1 MINAKVFLEG
11 LESLENEK
19 GLSREV
25 VLNALKEAMEKAFRK
40 QLDKFDDALVRVD
53 IDDKASTIKLVQLK
67 KVVEEVDD
75 DFLEISL
82 EDAREKFP
90 DLNVGDYYEI
100 PYQLDFLTKG
110 SVQLVASILRQKI
123 AEAEKASLYDKYKD
137 EIGEMVQGQV
147 EKADERGAIINIGRL
162 SVFLPRNHMIPG
174 ERFRVGDTTKL
185 FVSDV
190 VSTPKGA
197 QVVVSRTD
205 PGFLKRLFETEVH
218 EIYEGT
224 VIIKNIARE
233 AGHRSKVAVY
243 SLDPNVP
250 ATGAC
255 IGPNGNRIQKIVAQ
269 LGNGNEKEKIDVI
282 NYYENPGLYIMEAL
296 KPATVRGVQLDYEHK
311 KAIAVVQNN
320 ELSVAIGKMG
330 VNARLA
336 VRLTGWN
343 IDIKE
348 LDEALR
354 LGINYKTADQ
364 LLVDDENHDIVEE
377 VENEVVEE
385 PKEEVNEEV
394 SAPVEEVKED
404 VVDASSKVEE
414 PIEEKTED
422 KVIEESKEEIK
433 EEPKEEVKVPVE
445 EEKEEPEQKEI
456 KEVTTNKTLADL
468 EKELENEKRRRE
480 NSNNYRRPWKKT
492 EKKNEDSNTEEDNS
506 IIPSNIKTEKMD
518 IYTQEELEELDREE
532 EENYDDDDDDID
544 YDEFDSY
551 YDEK

>member
-1 MINAKVFLEG
+1 MINAKIFLEG

-19 GLSREV
+19 GVSREV

-40 QLDKFDDALVRVD
+40 QLDKSDDALVRVD
-53 IDDKASTIKLVQLK
+53 IDDKASTIKLFQLK
-67 KVVEEVDD
+67 KVVEDVQD

-82 EDAREKFP
+82 EDARKENP
-90 DLNVGDYYEI
+90 NLNVDDFYEI

-123 AEAEKASLYDKYKD
+123 AEAEKSSLYDKYKD

-147 EKADERGAIINIGRL
+147 EKVDERGAIINIGRL

-174 ERFRVGDTTKL
+174 ERFKVGDTTKL

-190 VSTPKGA
+190 ISTPKGA

-233 AGHRSKVAVY
+233 AGRRSKVAVY

-255 IGPNGNRIQKIVAQ
+255 IGPNGNRIQKIVSQ
-269 LGNGNEKEKIDVI
+269 LGNGNEREKIDII
-282 NYYENPGLYIMEAL
+282 NYFENPGLYIMEAL
-296 KPATVRGVQLDYEHK
+296 KPATVRGVLLDYENK

-364 LLVDDENHDIVEE
+364 LIAEENAPEVD
-377 VENEVVEE
+377 EVVEE
-385 PKEEVNEEV
+385 EVIEEPVQETKEE
-394 SAPVEEVKED
+394 
-404 VVDASSKVEE
+404 KVEE
-414 PIEEKTED
+414 PVVED
-422 KVIEESKEEIK
+422 KEESASTEESSNEEEK
-433 EEPKEEVKVPVE
+433 EEPKEEPAETKEEKVE
-445 EEKEEPEQKEI
+445 EVVVEPEEKVVKEV

-480 NSNNYRRPWKKT
+480 NSNNYKRPWKKADKKT
-492 EKKNEDSNTEEDNS
+492 EDNSTSEENS
-506 IIPSNIKTEKMD
+506 IIPSNVKTEKMD
-518 IYTQEELEELDREE
+518 IYTAEELEELDREE

>member
-1 MINAKVFLEG
+1 MINAKIFLEG

-19 GLSREV
+19 GVSREV

-40 QLDKFDDALVRVD
+40 QLDKSDDALVRVD
-53 IDDKASTIKLVQLK
+53 IDDKASTIKLFQLK
-67 KVVEEVDD
+67 KVVEDVQD

-82 EDAREKFP
+82 EDARKENP
-90 DLNVGDYYEI
+90 NLNVDDFYEI

-123 AEAEKASLYDKYKD
+123 AEAEKSSLYDKYKD

-147 EKADERGAIINIGRL
+147 EKVDERGAIINIGRL

-174 ERFRVGDTTKL
+174 ERFKVGDTTKL

-190 VSTPKGA
+190 ISTPKGA

-233 AGHRSKVAVY
+233 AGRRSKVAVY

-255 IGPNGNRIQKIVAQ
+255 IGPNGNRIQKIVSQ
-269 LGNGNEKEKIDVI
+269 LGNGNEREKIDII
-282 NYYENPGLYIMEAL
+282 NYFENPGLYIMEAL
-296 KPATVRGVQLDYEHK
+296 KPATVRGVLLDSEHK

-364 LLVDDENHDIVEE
+364 LIAEENAPEVD
-377 VENEVVEE
+377 EVVEE
-385 PKEEVNEEV
+385 EVIEEPVQETKEE
-394 SAPVEEVKED
+394 
-404 VVDASSKVEE
+404 KVEE
-414 PIEEKTED
+414 PVVED
-422 KVIEESKEEIK
+422 KEESVSTEEPSNEEEK
-433 EEPKEEVKVPVE
+433 EEPKEEPVE
-445 EEKEEPEQKEI
+445 TKEEKVEEVVVEPEEKVVKEV

-480 NSNNYRRPWKKT
+480 NSNNYKRPWKKT
-492 EKKNEDSNTEEDNS
+492 DKKTEDNSTSEENS
-506 IIPSNIKTEKMD
+506 IIPSNVKTEKMD
-518 IYTQEELEELDREE
+518 IYTAEELEELDREE

>member
-1 MINAKVFLEG
+1 MINAKIFLEG

-19 GLSREV
+19 GVSREV

-40 QLDKFDDALVRVD
+40 QLDKSDDALVRVD
-53 IDDKASTIKLVQLK
+53 IDDKASTIKLFQLK
-67 KVVEEVDD
+67 KVVEDVQD

-82 EDAREKFP
+82 EDVRKENP
-90 DLNVGDYYEI
+90 NLNVDDFYEI

-123 AEAEKASLYDKYKD
+123 AEAEKSSLYDKYKD

-147 EKADERGAIINIGRL
+147 EKVDERGAIINIGRL

-174 ERFRVGDTTKL
+174 ERFKVGDTTKL

-190 VSTPKGA
+190 ISTPKGA

-233 AGHRSKVAVY
+233 AGRRSKVAVY

-255 IGPNGNRIQKIVAQ
+255 IGPNGNRIQKIVSQ
-269 LGNGNEKEKIDVI
+269 LGNGNEREKIDII
-282 NYYENPGLYIMEAL
+282 NYFENPGLYIMEAL
-296 KPATVRGVQLDYEHK
+296 KPATVRGVLLDYEHK

-364 LLVDDENHDIVEE
+364 LIAEENAPEVD
-377 VENEVVEE
+377 EVVEE
-385 PKEEVNEEV
+385 EVIEEPVQETKEE
-394 SAPVEEVKED
+394 
-404 VVDASSKVEE
+404 KVEE
-414 PIEEKTED
+414 PVVED
-422 KVIEESKEEIK
+422 KEESASTEESSNEEEK
-433 EEPKEEVKVPVE
+433 EEPKEEPAETKEEKVE
-445 EEKEEPEQKEI
+445 EVVVEPEEKVVKEV

-480 NSNNYRRPWKKT
+480 NSNNYKRPWKKADKKT
-492 EKKNEDSNTEEDNS
+492 EDNSTSEENS
-506 IIPSNIKTEKMD
+506 IIPSNVKTEKMD
-518 IYTQEELEELDREE
+518 IYTAEELEELDREE

>member
-1 MINAKVFLEG
+1 MINAKIFLEG

-19 GLSREV
+19 GVSREV

-40 QLDKFDDALVRVD
+40 QLDKSDDALVRVD
-53 IDDKASTIKLVQLK
+53 IDDKASTIKLFQLK
-67 KVVEEVDD
+67 KVVEDVQD

-82 EDAREKFP
+82 EDARKENP
-90 DLNVGDYYEI
+90 NLNVDDFYEI

-123 AEAEKASLYDKYKD
+123 AEAEKSSLYDKYKD

-147 EKADERGAIINIGRL
+147 EKVDERGAIINIGRL

-174 ERFRVGDTTKL
+174 ERFKVGDTTKL

-190 VSTPKGA
+190 ISTPKGA

-233 AGHRSKVAVY
+233 AGRRSKVAVY

-255 IGPNGNRIQKIVAQ
+255 IGPNGNRIQKIVSQ
-269 LGNGNEKEKIDVI
+269 LGNGNEREKIDII
-282 NYYENPGLYIMEAL
+282 NYFENPGLYIMEAL
-296 KPATVRGVQLDYEHK
+296 KPATVRGVLLDYEHK

-364 LLVDDENHDIVEE
+364 LIAEENAPEVD
-377 VENEVVEE
+377 EVVEE
-385 PKEEVNEEV
+385 EVIEEPVQETKEE
-394 SAPVEEVKED
+394 
-404 VVDASSKVEE
+404 KVEE
-414 PIEEKTED
+414 PVVED
-422 KVIEESKEEIK
+422 KEESVSTEEPSNEEEK
-433 EEPKEEVKVPVE
+433 EEPKEEPVE
-445 EEKEEPEQKEI
+445 TKEEKVEEVVVEPEEKVVKEV

-480 NSNNYRRPWKKT
+480 NSNNYKRPWKKADKKT
-492 EKKNEDSNTEEDNS
+492 EDNSTSEENS
-506 IIPSNIKTEKMD
+506 IIPSNVKTEKMD
-518 IYTQEELEELDREE
+518 IYTAEELEELDREE

>member
-53 IDDKASTIKLVQLK
+53 IDDKASTIKLFQLK

-82 EDAREKFP
+82 EDAREKNP

-174 ERFRVGDTTKL
+174 ERFKVGDTAKL

-255 IGPNGNRIQKIVAQ
+255 IGPNGNRIQKIVSQ
-269 LGNGNEKEKIDVI
+269 LGNGNEKEKIDII

-296 KPATVRGVQLDYEHK
+296 KPAIVRGVQLDYEHK
-311 KAIAVVQNN
+311 KAVAVVQNN

-354 LGINYKTADQ
+354 SGVNYKTADQ
-364 LLVDDENHDIVEE
+364 LLADDENHDIVEE
-377 VENEVVEE
+377 VENEVIEE
-385 PKEEVNEEV
+385 P
-394 SAPVEEVKED
+394 
-404 VVDASSKVEE
+404 
-414 PIEEKTED
+414 
-422 KVIEESKEEIK
+422 KEEIK

-480 NSNNYRRPWKKT
+480 NSNNYRRPWKKA
-492 EKKNEDSNTEEDNS
+492 EKKNEESSTEEDNS

-532 EENYDDDDDDID
+532 EENYDDNDDDID

>member
-1 MINAKVFLEG
+1 MINAKIFLEG

-19 GLSREV
+19 GVSREV

-40 QLDKFDDALVRVD
+40 QLDKSDDALVRVD
-53 IDDKASTIKLVQLK
+53 IDDKSSTIKLFQLK
-67 KVVEEVDD
+67 KVVEDVQD

-82 EDAREKFP
+82 EDARKENP
-90 DLNVGDYYEI
+90 NLNVDDFYEI

-123 AEAEKASLYDKYKD
+123 AEAEKSSLYDKYKD

-147 EKADERGAIINIGRL
+147 EKVDERGAIINIGRL

-174 ERFRVGDTTKL
+174 ERFKVGDTTKL

-190 VSTPKGA
+190 ISTPKGA

-233 AGHRSKVAVY
+233 AGRRSKVAVY

-255 IGPNGNRIQKIVAQ
+255 IGPNGNRIQKIVSQ
-269 LGNGNEKEKIDVI
+269 LGNGNEREKIDII
-282 NYYENPGLYIMEAL
+282 NYFENPGLYIMEAL
-296 KPATVRGVQLDYEHK
+296 KPATVRGVLLDYENK

-364 LLVDDENHDIVEE
+364 LIAEENAPEVD
-377 VENEVVEE
+377 EVVEE
-385 PKEEVNEEV
+385 EEVIEEPVQETKEEK
-394 SAPVEEVKED
+394 VEEV
-404 VVDASSKVEE
+404 VVE
-414 PIEEKTED
+414 PEEKL
-422 KVIEESKEEIK
+422 VKE
-433 EEPKEEVKVPVE
+433 V
-445 EEKEEPEQKEI
+445 

-480 NSNNYRRPWKKT
+480 NSNNYKRPWKKADKKT
-492 EKKNEDSNTEEDNS
+492 EDNSTSEENS
-506 IIPSNIKTEKMD
+506 IIPSNVKTEKMD
-518 IYTQEELEELDREE
+518 IYTAEELEELDREE

>member
-1 MINAKVFLEG
+1 MINAKIFLEG

-19 GLSREV
+19 GVSREV

-40 QLDKFDDALVRVD
+40 QLDKSDDALVRVD
-53 IDDKASTIKLVQLK
+53 IDDKASTIKLFQLK
-67 KVVEEVDD
+67 KVVEDVQD

-82 EDAREKFP
+82 EDARKENP
-90 DLNVGDYYEI
+90 NLNVDDFYEI

-123 AEAEKASLYDKYKD
+123 AEAEKSSLYDKYKD

-147 EKADERGAIINIGRL
+147 EKVDERGAIINIGRL

-174 ERFRVGDTTKL
+174 ERFKVGDTTKL

-190 VSTPKGA
+190 ISTPKGA

-233 AGHRSKVAVY
+233 AGRRSKVAVY

-255 IGPNGNRIQKIVAQ
+255 IGPNGNRIQKIVSQ
-269 LGNGNEKEKIDVI
+269 LGNGNEREKIDII
-282 NYYENPGLYIMEAL
+282 NYFENPGLYIMEAL
-296 KPATVRGVQLDYEHK
+296 KPTTVRGVLLDSAHK

-364 LLVDDENHDIVEE
+364 LIAEENAPEVD
-377 VENEVVEE
+377 EVVEE
-385 PKEEVNEEV
+385 EVIEEPVQETKEE
-394 SAPVEEVKED
+394 
-404 VVDASSKVEE
+404 KVEE
-414 PIEEKTED
+414 PVVED
-422 KVIEESKEEIK
+422 KEESVSTEEPSNEEEK
-433 EEPKEEVKVPVE
+433 EEPKEEPVE
-445 EEKEEPEQKEI
+445 TKEEKVEEVVVEPEEKVVKEV

-480 NSNNYRRPWKKT
+480 NSNNYKRPWKKT
-492 EKKNEDSNTEEDNS
+492 DKKTEDNSTSEENS
-506 IIPSNIKTEKMD
+506 IIPSNVKTEKMD
-518 IYTQEELEELDREE
+518 IYTAEELEELDREE

>member
-1 MINAKVFLEG
+1 MINAKIFLEG
-11 LESLENEK
+11 LESLESEK
-19 GLSREV
+19 GVSREV

-40 QLDKFDDALVRVD
+40 QLDKSDDALVRVD
-53 IDDKASTIKLVQLK
+53 IDDKASTIKLFQLK
-67 KVVEEVDD
+67 KVVEDVQD

-82 EDAREKFP
+82 EDARKENP
-90 DLNVGDYYEI
+90 NLNVDDFYEI

-123 AEAEKASLYDKYKD
+123 AEAEKSSLYDKYKD

-147 EKADERGAIINIGRL
+147 EKVDERGAIINIGRL

-174 ERFRVGDTTKL
+174 ERFKVGDTTKL

-190 VSTPKGA
+190 ISTPKGA

-233 AGHRSKVAVY
+233 AGRRSKVAVY

-255 IGPNGNRIQKIVAQ
+255 IGPNGNRIQKIVSQ
-269 LGNGNEKEKIDVI
+269 LGNGNEREKIDII
-282 NYYENPGLYIMEAL
+282 NYFENPGLYIMEAL
-296 KPATVRGVQLDYEHK
+296 KPATVRGVLLDYEHK

-364 LLVDDENHDIVEE
+364 LIAEENAPEVD
-377 VENEVVEE
+377 EVVEE
-385 PKEEVNEEV
+385 EVIEEPVQETKEE
-394 SAPVEEVKED
+394 
-404 VVDASSKVEE
+404 KVEE
-414 PIEEKTED
+414 PVVED
-422 KVIEESKEEIK
+422 KEESASTEESSNEEEK
-433 EEPKEEVKVPVE
+433 EEPKEEPAETKEEKVE
-445 EEKEEPEQKEI
+445 EVVVEPEEKVVKEV

-480 NSNNYRRPWKKT
+480 NSNNYKRPWKKT
-492 EKKNEDSNTEEDNS
+492 DKKTEDNSTSEENS
-506 IIPSNIKTEKMD
+506 IIPSNVKTEKMD
-518 IYTQEELEELDREE
+518 IYTAEELEELDREE

>member
-53 IDDKASTIKLVQLK
+53 IDDKTSTIKLFQLK

-82 EDAREKFP
+82 DDAREKNP
-90 DLNVGDYYEI
+90 DLNIGDYYEI

-174 ERFRVGDTTKL
+174 ERFKVGDTAKL

-311 KAIAVVQNN
+311 KAVAVVQNN

-364 LLVDDENHDIVEE
+364 LLADDEKVDEVVET
-377 VENEVVEE
+377 ENEV
-385 PKEEVNEEV
+385 
-394 SAPVEEVKED
+394 
-404 VVDASSKVEE
+404 
-414 PIEEKTED
+414 I
-422 KVIEESKEEIK
+422 

-445 EEKEEPEQKEI
+445 EVKEEVVDSSSEVEEPIHEETENEVIEEPKEEVKEEVKVPVEEPKEEPEQKEI
-456 KEVTTNKTLADL
+456 KEVNTNKTLADL

-480 NSNNYRRPWKKT
+480 NSNNYRRPWKKND
-492 EKKNEDSNTEEDNS
+492 KKNEETSTEEDNS

>member
-1 MINAKVFLEG
+1 MINAKIFLEG

-19 GLSREV
+19 GVSREV

-40 QLDKFDDALVRVD
+40 QLDKSDDALVRVD
-53 IDDKASTIKLVQLK
+53 IDDKASTIKLFQLK
-67 KVVEEVDD
+67 KVVEDVQD

-82 EDAREKFP
+82 EDARKENP
-90 DLNVGDYYEI
+90 NLNVDDFYEI

-123 AEAEKASLYDKYKD
+123 AEAEKSSLYDKYKD

-147 EKADERGAIINIGRL
+147 EKVDERGAIINIGRL

-174 ERFRVGDTTKL
+174 ERFKVGDTTKL

-190 VSTPKGA
+190 ISTPKGA

-233 AGHRSKVAVY
+233 AGRRSKVAVY

-255 IGPNGNRIQKIVAQ
+255 IGPNGNRIQKIVSQ
-269 LGNGNEKEKIDVI
+269 LGNGNEREKIDII
-282 NYYENPGLYIMEAL
+282 NYFENPGLYIMEAL
-296 KPATVRGVQLDYEHK
+296 KPATVRGVLLDYEHK

-364 LLVDDENHDIVEE
+364 LIAEENAPEVD
-377 VENEVVEE
+377 EVVEE
-385 PKEEVNEEV
+385 EVIEEPVQETKEE
-394 SAPVEEVKED
+394 
-404 VVDASSKVEE
+404 KVEE
-414 PIEEKTED
+414 PVVED
-422 KVIEESKEEIK
+422 KEESVSTEEPSNEEEK
-433 EEPKEEVKVPVE
+433 EEPKEEPVE
-445 EEKEEPEQKEI
+445 TNEEKVEEVVVEPEEKVVKEV

-480 NSNNYRRPWKKT
+480 NSNNYKRPWKKADKKT
-492 EKKNEDSNTEEDNS
+492 EDNSTSEENS
-506 IIPSNIKTEKMD
+506 IIPSNVKTEKMD
-518 IYTQEELEELDREE
+518 IYTAEELQEIDREE

>member
-1 MINAKVFLEG
+1 MINAKIFLEG

-19 GLSREV
+19 GVSREV

-40 QLDKFDDALVRVD
+40 QLDKSDDALVRVD
-53 IDDKASTIKLVQLK
+53 IDDKASTIKLFQLK
-67 KVVEEVDD
+67 KVVEDVQD

-82 EDAREKFP
+82 EDARKENP
-90 DLNVGDYYEI
+90 NLNVDDFYEI

-123 AEAEKASLYDKYKD
+123 AEAEKSSLYDKYKD

-147 EKADERGAIINIGRL
+147 EKVDERGAIINIGRL

-174 ERFRVGDTTKL
+174 ERFKVGDTTKL

-190 VSTPKGA
+190 ISTPKGA

-233 AGHRSKVAVY
+233 AGRRSKVAVY

-255 IGPNGNRIQKIVAQ
+255 IGPNGNRIQKIVSQ
-269 LGNGNEKEKIDVI
+269 LGNGNEREKIDII
-282 NYYENPGLYIMEAL
+282 NYFENPGLYIMEAL
-296 KPATVRGVQLDYEHK
+296 KPATVRGVLLDYEHK

-364 LLVDDENHDIVEE
+364 LIAEENAPEVD
-377 VENEVVEE
+377 EVVEE
-385 PKEEVNEEV
+385 EVIEEPVQETKEE
-394 SAPVEEVKED
+394 
-404 VVDASSKVEE
+404 KVEE
-414 PIEEKTED
+414 PVVED
-422 KVIEESKEEIK
+422 KEESASTEESSNEEEK
-433 EEPKEEVKVPVE
+433 EEPKEEPAETKEEKVE
-445 EEKEEPEQKEI
+445 EVVVEPEEKVVKEV

-480 NSNNYRRPWKKT
+480 NSNNYKRPWKKADKKT
-492 EKKNEDSNTEEDNS
+492 EDNSTSEENS
-506 IIPSNIKTEKMD
+506 IIPSNVKTEKMD
-518 IYTQEELEELDREE
+518 IYTAEELEELDREE

>member
-11 LESLENEK
+11 LESLESEK

-53 IDDKASTIKLVQLK
+53 IDDKASTIKLFQLK

-82 EDAREKFP
+82 EDAREKNP

-174 ERFRVGDTTKL
+174 ERFKVGDTAKL

-311 KAIAVVQNN
+311 KAVAVVQNN

-364 LLVDDENHDIVEE
+364 LLADDENHDIVDE

-385 PKEEVNEEV
+385 PKEE
-394 SAPVEEVKED
+394 
-404 VVDASSKVEE
+404 
-414 PIEEKTED
+414 I
-422 KVIEESKEEIK
+422 
-433 EEPKEEVKVPVE
+433 KEEVKVPVE
-445 EEKEEPEQKEI
+445 EVKEEPEQKEI
-456 KEVTTNKTLADL
+456 KEVNTNKTLADL

-480 NSNNYRRPWKKT
+480 NSNNYRRPWKKND
-492 EKKNEDSNTEEDNS
+492 KKNDETSTEEDNS

-518 IYTQEELEELDREE
+518 IYTQEELDELDREE

>member
-11 LESLENEK
+11 LESLESEK

-53 IDDKASTIKLVQLK
+53 IDDKASTIKLFQLK

-82 EDAREKFP
+82 EDAREKNP

-174 ERFRVGDTTKL
+174 ERFKVGDTAKL

-311 KAIAVVQNN
+311 KAVAVVQNN

-364 LLVDDENHDIVEE
+364 LLADDENHDIVEE

-385 PKEEVNEEV
+385 PKEEVKEVKEEV
-394 SAPVEEVKED
+394 SAPVEEVKEET
-404 VVDASSKVEE
+404 VDSSKAVEE
-414 PIEEKTED
+414 PIEEETKND
-422 KVIEESKEEIK
+422 VIEPKEEV
-433 EEPKEEVKVPVE
+433 KEEVKVPVE
-445 EEKEEPEQKEI
+445 EVKEEPEQKEI

-480 NSNNYRRPWKKT
+480 NSNNYRRPWKKND
-492 EKKNEDSNTEEDNS
+492 KKNDETSTEEDNS

-518 IYTQEELEELDREE
+518 IYTQEELDELDREE

>member
-1 MINAKVFLEG
+1 MINAKIFLEG

-19 GLSREV
+19 GVSREV

-40 QLDKFDDALVRVD
+40 QLDKSDDALVRVD
-53 IDDKASTIKLVQLK
+53 IDDKASTIKLFQLK
-67 KVVEEVDD
+67 KVVEDVQD

-82 EDAREKFP
+82 EDARKENP
-90 DLNVGDYYEI
+90 NLNVDDFYEI

-123 AEAEKASLYDKYKD
+123 AEAEKSSLYDKYKD

-147 EKADERGAIINIGRL
+147 EKVDERGAIINIGRL

-174 ERFRVGDTTKL
+174 ERFKVGDTTKL

-190 VSTPKGA
+190 ISTPKGA

-233 AGHRSKVAVY
+233 AGRRSKVAVY

-255 IGPNGNRIQKIVAQ
+255 IGPNGNRIQKIVSQ
-269 LGNGNEKEKIDVI
+269 LGNGNEREKIDII
-282 NYYENPGLYIMEAL
+282 NYFENPGLYIMEAL
-296 KPATVRGVQLDYEHK
+296 KPATVRGVLLDYEHK

-364 LLVDDENHDIVEE
+364 LIAEENAPEVD
-377 VENEVVEE
+377 EVVEE
-385 PKEEVNEEV
+385 EVIEEPVQETKEE
-394 SAPVEEVKED
+394 
-404 VVDASSKVEE
+404 KVEE
-414 PIEEKTED
+414 PVVED
-422 KVIEESKEEIK
+422 KEESVSTEEPSNEEEK
-433 EEPKEEVKVPVE
+433 EEPKEEPVE
-445 EEKEEPEQKEI
+445 TNEEKVEEVVVEPEEKVVKEV

-480 NSNNYRRPWKKT
+480 NSNNYKRPWKKADKKT
-492 EKKNEDSNTEEDNS
+492 EDNSTSEENS
-506 IIPSNIKTEKMD
+506 IIPSNVKTEKMD
-518 IYTQEELEELDREE
+518 IYTAEELEELDREE

>member
-1 MINAKVFLEG
+1 MINAKIFLEG

-19 GLSREV
+19 GVSREV

-40 QLDKFDDALVRVD
+40 QLDKSDDALVRVD
-53 IDDKASTIKLVQLK
+53 IDDKASTIKLFQLK
-67 KVVEEVDD
+67 KVVEDVQD

-82 EDAREKFP
+82 EDARKENP
-90 DLNVGDYYEI
+90 NLNVDDFYEI

-123 AEAEKASLYDKYKD
+123 AEAEKSSLYDKYKD

-147 EKADERGAIINIGRL
+147 EKVDERGAIINIGRL

-174 ERFRVGDTTKL
+174 ERFKVGDTTKL

-190 VSTPKGA
+190 ISTPKGA

-233 AGHRSKVAVY
+233 AGRRSKVAVY

-255 IGPNGNRIQKIVAQ
+255 IGPNGNRIQKIVSQ
-269 LGNGNEKEKIDVI
+269 LGNGNEREKIDII
-282 NYYENPGLYIMEAL
+282 NYFENPGLYIMEAL
-296 KPATVRGVQLDYEHK
+296 KPATVRGVLLDYEHK

-364 LLVDDENHDIVEE
+364 LIAEENAPEVD
-377 VENEVVEE
+377 EVVEE
-385 PKEEVNEEV
+385 EEVIEEPVQETKEE
-394 SAPVEEVKED
+394 
-404 VVDASSKVEE
+404 KVEE
-414 PIEEKTED
+414 PVVED
-422 KVIEESKEEIK
+422 KEESASTEESSNEEEK
-433 EEPKEEVKVPVE
+433 EEPKEEPAETKEEKVE
-445 EEKEEPEQKEI
+445 EVVVEPEEKVVKEV

-480 NSNNYRRPWKKT
+480 NSNNYKRPWKKADKKT
-492 EKKNEDSNTEEDNS
+492 EDNSTSEENS
-506 IIPSNIKTEKMD
+506 IIPSNVKTEKMD
-518 IYTQEELEELDREE
+518 IYTAEELEELDREE

>member
-1 MINAKVFLEG
+1 
-11 LESLENEK
+11 
-19 GLSREV
+19 
-25 VLNALKEAMEKAFRK
+25 
-40 QLDKFDDALVRVD
+40 
-53 IDDKASTIKLVQLK
+53 
-67 KVVEEVDD
+67 
-75 DFLEISL
+75 
-82 EDAREKFP
+82 
-90 DLNVGDYYEI
+90 
-100 PYQLDFLTKG
+100 
-110 SVQLVASILRQKI
+110 
-123 AEAEKASLYDKYKD
+123 
-137 EIGEMVQGQV
+137 MVQGQV
-147 EKADERGAIINIGRL
+147 EKVDERGAIINIGRL

-174 ERFRVGDTTKL
+174 ERFKVGDTTKL

-190 VSTPKGA
+190 ISTPKGA

-233 AGHRSKVAVY
+233 AGRRSKVAVY

-255 IGPNGNRIQKIVAQ
+255 IGPNGNRIQKIVSQ
-269 LGNGNEKEKIDVI
+269 LGNGNEREKIDII
-282 NYYENPGLYIMEAL
+282 NYFENPGLYIMEAL
-296 KPATVRGVQLDYEHK
+296 KPATVRGVLLDYEHK

-336 VRLTGWN
+336 VRLTGCN

-364 LLVDDENHDIVEE
+364 LIAEENAPEVD
-377 VENEVVEE
+377 EVVEE
-385 PKEEVNEEV
+385 EVIEEPVQETKEE
-394 SAPVEEVKED
+394 
-404 VVDASSKVEE
+404 KVEE
-414 PIEEKTED
+414 PVVED
-422 KVIEESKEEIK
+422 KEESVSTEEPSNEEEK
-433 EEPKEEVKVPVE
+433 EEPKEEPVE
-445 EEKEEPEQKEI
+445 TNEEKVEEVVVEPEEKVVKEV

-480 NSNNYRRPWKKT
+480 NSNNYKRPWKKADKKT
-492 EKKNEDSNTEEDNS
+492 EDNSTSEENS
-506 IIPSNIKTEKMD
+506 IIPSNVKTEKMD
-518 IYTQEELEELDREE
+518 IYTAEELEELDREE

>member
-311 KAIAVVQNN
+311 KAVAVVQNN

-377 VENEVVEE
+377 VENE
-385 PKEEVNEEV
+385 
-394 SAPVEEVKED
+394 
-404 VVDASSKVEE
+404 
-414 PIEEKTED
+414 
-422 KVIEESKEEIK
+422 VIEESKEEIK

>member
-53 IDDKASTIKLVQLK
+53 IDDKASTIKLFQLK

-82 EDAREKFP
+82 EDAREKNP

-174 ERFRVGDTTKL
+174 ERFKVGDTAKL

-269 LGNGNEKEKIDVI
+269 LGNGNE
-282 NYYENPGLYIMEAL
+282 NENPGLYIMEAL
-296 KPATVRGVQLDYEHK
+296 KPAIVRGVQLDYEHK
-311 KAIAVVQNN
+311 KAVAVVQNN

-364 LLVDDENHDIVEE
+364 LLADDENHDIVEE

-385 PKEEVNEEV
+385 PKEEVKEEV
-394 SAPVEEVKED
+394 SAPVEEVKEET
-404 VVDASSKVEE
+404 VDSSKTVEE
-414 PIEEKTED
+414 PIEEETKND
-422 KVIEESKEEIK
+422 VIEPKEEV
-433 EEPKEEVKVPVE
+433 KEEVKVPVE
-445 EEKEEPEQKEI
+445 EVKEEPEQKEI
-456 KEVTTNKTLADL
+456 KEVNTNKTLADL

-480 NSNNYRRPWKKT
+480 NSNNYRRPWKKND
-492 EKKNEDSNTEEDNS
+492 KKNDETSTEEDNS

-518 IYTQEELEELDREE
+518 IYTQEELDELDREE

>member
-1 MINAKVFLEG
+1 MINAKIFLEG

-19 GLSREV
+19 GVSREV

-40 QLDKFDDALVRVD
+40 QLDKSDDALVRVD
-53 IDDKASTIKLVQLK
+53 IDDKASTIKLFQLK
-67 KVVEEVDD
+67 KVVEDVQD

-82 EDAREKFP
+82 EDARKENP
-90 DLNVGDYYEI
+90 NLNVDDFYEI

-123 AEAEKASLYDKYKD
+123 AEAEKSSLYDKYKD

-147 EKADERGAIINIGRL
+147 EKVDERGAIINIGRL

-174 ERFRVGDTTKL
+174 ERFKVGDTTKL

-190 VSTPKGA
+190 ISTPKGA

-233 AGHRSKVAVY
+233 AGRRSKVAVY

-255 IGPNGNRIQKIVAQ
+255 IGPNGNRIQKIVSQ
-269 LGNGNEKEKIDVI
+269 LGNGNEREKIDII
-282 NYYENPGLYIMEAL
+282 NYFENPGLYIMEAL
-296 KPATVRGVQLDYEHK
+296 KPATVRGVLLDYEHK

-354 LGINYKTADQ
+354 LGINYETADQ
-364 LLVDDENHDIVEE
+364 LIAEENAPEVD
-377 VENEVVEE
+377 EVVEE
-385 PKEEVNEEV
+385 EVIEEPVQETKEE
-394 SAPVEEVKED
+394 
-404 VVDASSKVEE
+404 KVEE
-414 PIEEKTED
+414 PVVED
-422 KVIEESKEEIK
+422 KEESVSTEEPSNEEEK
-433 EEPKEEVKVPVE
+433 EEPKEEPVE
-445 EEKEEPEQKEI
+445 TNEEKVEEVVVEPEEKVVKEV

-480 NSNNYRRPWKKT
+480 NSNNYKRPWKKADKKT
-492 EKKNEDSNTEEDNS
+492 EDNSTSEENS
-506 IIPSNIKTEKMD
+506 IIPSNVKTEKMD
-518 IYTQEELEELDREE
+518 IYTAEELEELDREE